1 MSPNRVLEGD
11 NVSLICN
18 VSGNPHPN
26 VAWVRASD
34 NSVLINDSKAVLT
47 NINRMESGVFHCLA
61 WNGIG
66 ANASSNI
73 SIDVLCEYV
82 FNKEDLKVTLVLI
95 PSEVIEKSKHNLIIP
110 FYSSYLQPGKVAL
123 GQVILMYKRME
134 ILDL

>member
-1 MSPNRVLEGD
+1 MEWFILHHSLTFCQLISLFSDPTEVSVMSPNRVLEGD

-34 NSVLINDSKAVLT
+34 NSVLINNSKALLT
-47 NINRMESGVFHCLA
+47 NINRTESGVFHCLA

-95 PSEVIEKSKHNLIIP
+95 PSEVN
-110 FYSSYLQPGKVAL
+110 
-123 GQVILMYKRME
+123 
-134 ILDL
+134 

>member
-34 NSVLINDSKAVLT
+34 NSVLINDSKALLT
-47 NINRMESGVFHCLA
+47 NINRTESGVFHCLA

-82 FNKEDLKVTLVLI
+82 FNKEDLKVTFVLI
-95 PSEVIEKSKHNLIIP
+95 PSEVN
-110 FYSSYLQPGKVAL
+110 
-123 GQVILMYKRME
+123 
-134 ILDL
+134 

>member
-11 NVSLICN
+11 NLSLICN

-34 NSVLINDSKAVLT
+34 NSVLINDSNALLK
-47 NINRMESGVFHCLA
+47 NINRTESGVFHCLA

-66 ANASSNI
+66 TNASSNI

-82 FNKEDLKVTLVLI
+82 LI
-95 PSEVIEKSKHNLIIP
+95 KKTSKSL
-110 FYSSYLQPGKVAL
+110 
-123 GQVILMYKRME
+123 
-134 ILDL
+134 